1 MDRGT
6 RAQVALEDRSSIDTS
21 CMSFV
26 DQKLGISLTLVH
38 LDVHCIPTPTQRYA
52 ELRCSCHFWTDQ
64 GPEAFQNHK
73 RLSLGFEQ
81 VSI

>member
-1 MDRGT
+1 
-6 RAQVALEDRSSIDTS
+6 
-21 CMSFV
+21 MSFM

-38 LDVHCIPTPTQRYA
+38 LDVHHKPTPAQRYA

-64 GPEAFQNHK
+64 GPEALQSHK